1 MSLAEGSHLRWCPR
15 QRPIDQPTT
24 GLLGAASLTRQ
35 GLQPGGPSG
44 PDTTPWLS
52 GPPSHL
58 PAEMAPV
65 QGVLATWG
73 HAQGGQEEQKL
84 PCGLTPAAPP
94 FPAQTGSQRGTTSSG
109 DWAQVYRKSNSAIH
123 SHRGHGRRG

>member
-15 QRPIDQPTT
+15 QRPIDQPTR

-44 PDTTPWLS
+44 SDTTPWLS

-58 PAEMAPV
+58 PTETAPM
-65 QGVLATWG
+65 QGRN
-73 HAQGGQEEQKL
+73 H
-84 PCGLTPAAPP
+84 
-94 FPAQTGSQRGTTSSG
+94 FPLHQPGR
-109 DWAQVYRKSNSAIH
+109 
-123 SHRGHGRRG
+123 SHRAGAQ